1 MFDQTFLQ
9 SPIDPR
15 IKVYPGAK
23 IRLGRFE
30 TTVWIVAF
38 GWYAYGGNRPVCGWY
53 LTDICDPGN
62 VKPLQLTDFDDIILI
77 QN

>member
-1 MFDQTFLQ
+1 MFTQMEIE
-9 SPIDPR
+9 SPLDSR
-15 IKVYPGAK
+15 IRLRPGCK

-30 TTVWIVAF
+30 RSVWNVSF

-53 LTDICDPGN
+53 LVKDADPSS

-77 QN
+77 QV